1 MRNEPAQTQ
10 VLDASAVLAWLQQE
24 TGADVVDPL
33 LDGGVMSAA
42 NWAEVLQK
50 AQRVGVPA
58 TATALSL
65 KALGVRVEPVI
76 EEDATAI
83 VRWWFEDSALSLGDR
98 CCLALAERLGGRAV
112 TAEGAWQK
120 LNTDVLVIR

>member
-1 MRNEPAQTQ
+1 VRNEPAQTH

-24 TGADVVDPL
+24 TGAHVVDPL

-50 AQRVGVPA
+50 AQRAGVPA

-65 KALGVRVEPVI
+65 KALGVRVEPVL

-98 CCLALAERLGGRAV
+98 CCLALAQRLGGRAV
-112 TAEGAWQK
+112 TAEGAWQN